1 VFITDGQS
9 DAKLALDA
17 ANADTGDGRLFTLGL
32 GAQVNRPLLERL
44 ANLKRGRFTYVDRA
58 SQIESEVGKLA
69 ASIAKPLLV
78 DVSVEVD
85 GAQAVRLYPRSL
97 GDLFAE
103 DELLVTGRLRGTG
116 TAKFTIKGRLG
127 GKAVAFTRSVDL
139 GKAPNRPW
147 VGRLWAQARVQHL
160 LEELSLGNQTGET
173 KEMENE
179 VIELALAYNFVT
191 PYTAFLA
198 IPESEMG
205 NERATVERERER
217 KRQIMAN
224 HQDAAELDKTK
235 EELKPADTTQNRPG
249 LGTSVGNYRA
259 PTPSKPAPGQVATR
273 ESIDVDDEEP
283 AQKSKRSYAAKSDE
297 EDDYDG
303 EDVETEGSPP
313 DYAESAPV
321 STSGSVASRR
331 GRGCAGCATNDRGS
345 TALLALAL
353 AALVLRRRRRG

>member
-1 VFITDGQS
+1 M
-9 DAKLALDA
+9 
-17 ANADTGDGRLFTLGL
+17 
-32 GAQVNRPLLERL
+32 
-44 ANLKRGRFTYVDRA
+44 
-58 SQIESEVGKLA
+58 
-69 ASIAKPLLV
+69 
-78 DVSVEVD
+78 
-85 GAQAVRLYPRSL
+85 
-97 GDLFAE
+97 
-103 DELLVTGRLRGTG
+103 DELVVSGRLRGMG
-116 TAKFTIKGRLG
+116 TAKFIIKGTLA
-127 GKAVAFTRSVDL
+127 GKPVQFTRAVNIA
-139 GKAPNRPW
+139 KAAHRPW
-147 VGRLWAQARVQHL
+147 VGRLWAQARVEHL
-160 LEELSLGNQTGET
+160 LEEIALGS
-173 KEMENE
+173 KEPELKNE

-259 PTPSKPAPGQVATR
+259 PTRPAPGQVATR
-273 ESIDVDDEEP
+273 ESVDVDDEAPEKP
-283 AQKSKRSYAAKSDE
+283 SKRSFAAKSDDE
-297 EDDYDG
+297 EEDG
-303 EDVETEGSPP
+303 EDIESDAP

-321 STSGSVASRR
+321 NQTSVASRR